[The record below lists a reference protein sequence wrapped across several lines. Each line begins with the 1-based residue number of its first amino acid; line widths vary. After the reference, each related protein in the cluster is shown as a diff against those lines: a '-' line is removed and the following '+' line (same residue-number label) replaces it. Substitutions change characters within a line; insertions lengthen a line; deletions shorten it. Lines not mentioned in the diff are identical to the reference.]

1 MDNLL
6 SFLRPKSRRVRH
18 AGAPVPA
25 LEPRPTVPQT
35 GAAPQ
40 SCEVVRLEERRLPGS
55 FPWCPPLPPYV
66 GLLLIGASI
75 TTAAVSITADAWAA
89 QVRVAAE
96 TFENWSVS

>member
-1 MDNLL
+1 MVEIL
-6 SFLRPKSRRVRH
+6 SFLRPKSRR
-18 AGAPVPA
+18 AGRPQGPA
-25 LEPRPTVPQT
+25 LEPPPIRSPQPQA
-35 GAAPQ
+35 AAPQ

-66 GLLLIGASI
+66 GLVLLSAAI